1 MSKRQIDKIELIQI
15 DCSMCFEIRFKADIR
30 DFEITNAIFDRFK
43 SGSIITNENKKILP
57 TKVYK
62 RLDFRHGERYRVNS
76 CNLSC
81 SFPNGY
87 IGLDLE
93 FRLTEYYK

>member
-1 MSKRQIDKIELIQI
+1 MAKRPIDNIELVKI
-15 DCSMCFEIRFKADIR
+15 DCSICFEIRFKEDVGHP
-30 DFEITNAIFDRFK
+30 EITSAIFDKFK
-43 SGSIITNENKKILP
+43 AGAIITKDNKKLLP
-57 TKVYK
+57 TKIYK

-81 SFPNGY
+81 TFPMGY
-87 IGLDLE
+87 IGVDLE